1 MAAFYLDED
10 VPEAL
15 ATLLVALGHT
25 ATTARAANRK
35 GLPDYA
41 QLWHAAL
48 HGWVFITLNRK
59 DYALLH
65 RAWRLWGVA
74 QQHPG
79 ILIAPHVPR
88 ANLAGLATAIDALGA
103 NPAPVLANTLFA
115 WTATAGWK

>member
-15 ATLLVALGHT
+15 GALLVALGHT

-59 DYALLH
+59 DYVLLH
-65 RAWRLWGVA
+65 GAWLLWGVA

-79 ILIAPHVPR
+79 ISWQAADDVAAHSLPGTGSLQPGGSARSGPTVDH
-88 ANLAGLATAIDALGA
+88 
-103 NPAPVLANTLFA
+103 
-115 WTATAGWK
+115 

>member
-1 MAAFYLDED
+1 

-25 ATTARAANRK
+25 ATTVRATNCK

-65 RAWRLWGVA
+65 GAWRLWGVA
-74 QQHPG
+74 HQHPG

-88 ANLAGLATAIDALGA
+88 ADLVGLAAAIDALVA
-103 NPAPVLANTLFA
+103 NPVTVLANTLFE